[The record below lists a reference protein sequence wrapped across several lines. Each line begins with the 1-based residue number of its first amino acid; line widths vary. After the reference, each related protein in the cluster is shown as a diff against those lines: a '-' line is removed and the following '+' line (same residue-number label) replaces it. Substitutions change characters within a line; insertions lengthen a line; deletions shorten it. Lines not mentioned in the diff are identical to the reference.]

1 MMGLGRLL
9 LGLGVLALLASV
21 SLHAQLADDPR
32 VSTQGTQFV
41 APPTP
46 PTPPRPPEPAAVP
59 GPQQPPAPPVAP
71 IQPPQPAAVDPPK
84 AGPPPRYPSV
94 VILLDV
100 SDSMMNK
107 SPGKEVTHLDE
118 AKNAISAVISGMS
131 PETRVQ
137 VWVFST
143 HMGQVLVKGGRA
155 RAFTPVGDAAQRDQ
169 LIDKIREIRTGGGT
183 NLYQS
188 AITALEIFADPR
200 DQAAY
205 RTGQRFPV
213 LVIVSDGEDWGKS
226 GNTLKQVKDAERSL
240 PLVTVNAIGFTVAK
254 DEPWFG
260 TLCKLATRPAGCA
273 TADDQAQLS
282 TMLESFYRPP
292 ALAANSRKSP

>member
-1 MMGLGRLL
+1 MGRLL
-9 LGLGVLALLASV
+9 LGWVVFALVTPVLAYG
-21 SLHAQLADDPR
+21 QLTDDAR

-46 PTPPRPPEPAAVP
+46 PQAPQAPPPAAVP
-59 GPQQPPAPPVAP
+59 APVAP
-71 IQPPQPAAVDPPK
+71 PAVPLVPAPAVVAPPANA
-84 AGPPPRYPSV
+84 PPPRYPSV

-100 SDSMMNK
+100 SDSMLAK
-107 SPGKEVTHLDE
+107 GPGKEITRLDE

-137 VWVFST
+137 VWTFST
-143 HMGQVLVKGGRA
+143 RMAQVSLKGGKA

-169 LIDKIREIRTGGGT
+169 LIEKIRDIRTGGGT

-188 AITALEIFADPR
+188 VLTALEIFATPR

-205 RTGQRFPV
+205 RTAQRFPV
-213 LVIVSDGEDWGKS
+213 LAIVSDGEDWGKS
-226 GNTLKQVKDAERSL
+226 GHTLEQVKDAERRL

-254 DEPWFG
+254 DEPWFK
-260 TLCKLATRPAGCA
+260 TLCALATREEGCA

-282 TMLESFYRPP
+282 SMLESFYRPP
-292 ALAANSRKSP
+292 ALAANTRGR